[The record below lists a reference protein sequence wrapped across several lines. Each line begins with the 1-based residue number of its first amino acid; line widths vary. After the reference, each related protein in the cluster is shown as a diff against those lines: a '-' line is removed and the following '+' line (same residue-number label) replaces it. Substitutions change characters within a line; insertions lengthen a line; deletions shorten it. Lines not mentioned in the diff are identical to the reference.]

1 MSGTYTNKTPYEPFL
16 HLVNKP
22 ARYISIEKNV
32 IRKNLDEVAVSILL
46 CFPEVYELG
55 MSHLG
60 LKILYHLL
68 NEKDY
73 IAAERCFAPWGDME
87 QQLRQRKQ
95 SLLSMETGTP
105 LNKFSFVGFSLQ
117 SELTFTNMLN
127 VLDLSGIPLFSKE
140 RSEDDPIVLAG
151 GPVTS
156 NPEPCADFVDAFLI
170 GDGEEAFLELAEYYR
185 LAKEKGL
192 SRERILVGIAN
203 IPGWYVPK
211 FYQEKFDNKGVY
223 EGVERVTD
231 EVPEQVVRRWVEEL
245 KVEYYPTNPVI
256 PQTAAI
262 QDRHVVEVVRGCTQ
276 SCRFCQAG
284 YIYRPIRE
292 LPTEAIVELTEE
304 GLKETGYEE
313 VGLVSLSTAD
323 YSDVGNMVREVSK
336 VTTPKHVAISLPSLR
351 ADRMSVEVADSVRQI
366 KHSGFTFAPEAG
378 SVRLRRVINKNITNE
393 ELLAA
398 VKMAFDKG
406 WSVIK
411 LYFMV
416 GLPSETYEDL
426 DETIELIQTIEKIA
440 KDCGGRKR
448 VNVSFGPFVPKAH
461 TPFQW
466 DAFMGVKEIGDRMQY
481 VRERVSSRIVHFK
494 FQPAYLSHFEAVIS
508 KGNRSVAKGL
518 YQAFLDGHR
527 FEGWSET
534 FDYKGIMNSLRVGG
548 VDIDYWT
555 SEKDIKQALPWD
567 HIDVKIK
574 KKYLTFERK
583 KAFRDHKQTT
593 TDCRWG
599 DCHYCGIPTPK
610 DDIRLKHEPP
620 SPEELLRRRDEW
632 SKDGSKVF
640 RMEQTRADATRYR
653 LVYTKAN
660 VARFLAHSDMIR
672 LFQLGIKSCDFPVLL
687 SKGFN
692 PRPVMQFGPVL
703 PLGISSRSELLDL
716 WLIDKIDQSNI
727 DALNNYLPDGVE
739 VLSFEALEPSKKSL
753 SSLFPLAR
761 YEMDVNK
768 LDDNFR
774 RALDNFNSEKSFIV
788 QHRDKEIDLSRA
800 VRFAH
805 LEDGRLRL
813 DLSVC
818 SQKGANANP
827 FLVLEKVF
835 GYEKDLWGNFFIEK
849 VAVMAENI

>member
-1 MSGTYTNKTPYEPFL
+1 MSRTYNHHSPYEPFL

-32 IRKNLDEVAVSILL
+32 IRKNLKEVDVSILL

-68 NEKDY
+68 NEKEY

-95 SLLSMETGTP
+95 CLLSMETGTP
-105 LNKFSFVGFSLQ
+105 LKEFSFVGFSLQ

-127 VLDLSGIPLFSKE
+127 ILDLSNIPLYSSE
-140 RSEDDPIVLAG
+140 RVEEDPIVLAG

-156 NPEPCADFVDAFLI
+156 NPEPCADFIDAFLI

-185 LAKEKGL
+185 LAKNNGL
-192 SRERILVGIAN
+192 SRERILIGIAN
-203 IPGWYVPK
+203 IPGWYVPR
-211 FYQEKFDNKGVY
+211 FYREVFDNEGLY
-223 EGVERVTD
+223 QGVERITD

-245 KVEYYPTNPVI
+245 KVEYYPKTPVI

-292 LPTEAIVELTEE
+292 LPTDAIVQLTEE

-336 VTTPKHVAISLPSLR
+336 VTTPQHVAISLPSLR

-416 GLPSETYEDL
+416 GLPSETYADL

-440 KDCGGRKR
+440 KECGGRKR

-466 DAFMGVKEIGDRMQY
+466 DAFMGVEEIGERMRY
-481 VRERVSSRIVHFK
+481 VREKVASRIVHFK

-508 KGNRSVAKGL
+508 KGNRSVAAGL
-518 YQAFLDGHR
+518 YKAFEDGHR

-534 FDYKGIMNSLRVGG
+534 FNYQGIMQSLRDGG
-548 VDIDYWT
+548 VDINYWT
-555 SEKDIKQALPWD
+555 GEKDVKAALPWD

-583 KAFRDHKQTT
+583 KAFRDEKQTT

-620 SPEELLRRRDEW
+620 SPEELQRRRDDW
-632 SKDGSKVF
+632 SKDGGKIF

-653 LVYTKAN
+653 FVYTKAGI
-660 VARFLAHSDMIR
+660 ARFLAHSDMIR
-672 LFQLGIKSCDFPVLL
+672 LFQLGIKSCNFPVLL

-716 WLIDKIDQSNI
+716 WLIDSIDQSNI
-727 DALNNYLPDGVE
+727 DELNNYLPDGVE
-739 VLSFEALEPSKKSL
+739 VLSFESLEPSKKSL

-761 YEMDVNK
+761 YELQVNDVDEHIK
-768 LDDNFR
+768 G
-774 RALDNFNSEKSFIV
+774 ALEDFIKKDSFLV
-788 QHRDKEIDLSRA
+788 EHRDKQIDLSKA
-800 VRFAH
+800 VRSAI
-805 LEDGRLRL
+805 LRDGRLSL

-818 SQKGANANP
+818 SERGANANP
-827 FLVLEKVF
+827 FLVLDKVF
-835 GYEKDLWGNFFIEK
+835 GYKKDMWGSFFIEK
-849 VAVMAENI
+849 TAVMAESI

>member
-1 MSGTYTNKTPYEPFL
+1 MSNTYTNNSPYEPFL

-32 IRKNLDEVAVSILL
+32 IRKDLSEIDVSILL

-68 NEKDY
+68 NQKDY
-73 IAAERCFAPWGDME
+73 VAAERCFAPWGDME
-87 QQLRQRKQ
+87 EQLRLRQQ

-105 LNKFSFVGFSLQ
+105 LNQFDFVGFSLQ

-127 VLDLSGIPLFSKE
+127 IMDLSNIPLFSVE
-140 RSEDDPIVLAG
+140 RTENDPIVLAG

-170 GDGEEAFLELAEYYR
+170 GDGEEAFVELADYYR
-185 LAKEKGL
+185 LAKQKGL
-192 SRERILVGIAN
+192 SRDRILIGIAN
-203 IPGWYVPK
+203 IPGWYVPALYK
-211 FYQEKFDNKGVY
+211 EKFDNQGIY
-223 EGVERVTD
+223 QGVERTTD

-245 KVEYYPTNPVI
+245 KVEYYPSNPVI
-256 PQTAAI
+256 PQTAAV

-292 LPTEAIVELTEE
+292 LPTDAIVELTKE

-398 VKMAFDKG
+398 VRMAFEKG

-416 GLPSETYEDL
+416 GLPSETWEDL
-426 DETIELIQTIEKIA
+426 DETIELIQNIEKIA
-440 KDCGGRKR
+440 KQFGGRKR

-466 DAFMGVKEIGDRMQY
+466 DSFMGVEEIGDRMQY
-481 VRERVSSRIVHFK
+481 VRDKVSSRIVHFK

-508 KGNRSVAKGL
+508 KGNRSVSKGL

-534 FDYKGIMNSLRVGG
+534 FDYRGIMQSLRDGG
-548 VDIDYWT
+548 VDIEYWT
-555 SEKDIKQALPWD
+555 AEKDIKAALPWD

-599 DCHYCGIPTPK
+599 DCHYCGIPNPK
-610 DDIRLKHEPP
+610 DDIKLKHEPP
-620 SPEELLRRRDEW
+620 SPEEMQRRRDEW
-632 SKDGSKVF
+632 GNEEKKVY

-653 LVYTKAN
+653 FVYTKAG
-660 VARFLAHSDMIR
+660 VSRFLAHSDMIR
-672 LFQLGIKSCDFPVLL
+672 LFQLGIKACDFPVLL

-716 WLIDKIDQSNI
+716 WLIDSIDQNHVNE
-727 DALNNYLPDGVE
+727 LNQYLPEGVN

-761 YEMDVNK
+761 YEMD
-768 LDDNFR
+768 LDGSIKHFEQVLTDF
-774 RALDNFNSEKSFIV
+774 LSKESFIV
-788 QHRDKEIDLSRA
+788 EHRDKEIDLSKA
-800 VRFAH
+800 VRSVNMSSGK
-805 LEDGRLRL
+805 LSL

-827 FLVLEKVF
+827 FLVLDKIF
-835 GYEKDLWGNFFIEK
+835 GYDKEKWGDFFIEK
-849 VAVMAENI
+849 TAVMAETV